1 MREAHESVPL
11 ERAVL
16 GALAGV
22 TSGAIDAVLAY
33 QVMLTDS
40 GVIPGWLW
48 YIIEATVVGSVL
60 ELGSGTPTTDSVR
73 FTPYRQPALAAAL
86 RDTAERAN
94 ADLAAAG
101 LTAN

>member
-1 MREAHESVPL
+1 
-11 ERAVL
+11 
-16 GALAGV
+16 
-22 TSGAIDAVLAY
+22 
-33 QVMLTDS
+33 
-40 GVIPGWLW
+40 
-48 YIIEATVVGSVL
+48 VVGSVL